1 MKSSVSFN
9 STLSKFGMG
18 LFETIKVTDCP
29 LDLDLHLDRLFNSAR
44 ELNFDIY
51 ENKEFYRKTI
61 LEYIDKND
69 VKNKA
74 LRLTVFDEGYN
85 ISLRDITYNEE
96 TYKKGF
102 KLCISPI
109 KRGDSIIYRH
119 KTTNYYESMYS
130 KHFATDNGFD
140 DAIFLDTSG
149 RVLEC
154 SMSNIFFVKSDTVYT
169 PKSSSP
175 ILNGIMKLN
184 IGRVCESLNIN
195 LVECDIDISS
205 VDEYEGVFVTNSLMG
220 VMPVTQI
227 NQIDFDKENKV
238 IKLIKENL

>member
-44 ELNFDIY
+44 ELNFDID

-85 ISLRDITYNEE
+85 ISLRDIAYNEE

-227 NQIDFDKENKV
+227 NQIDFDKDNKV

>member
-44 ELNFDIY
+44 ELNFDID

-85 ISLRDITYNEE
+85 ISLRDISYNEE

-149 RVLEC
+149 NVLEC